1 MISYMTNL
9 NPNMHTNV
17 RQWNFP
23 GGEVGVDINV
33 GSEDTNYNATRVW
46 VDARIR
52 SSDDVMAL
60 VMATDALK
68 RHFPLASF
76 GLDIPYF
83 PYARQDRV
91 CNAGEALSVKVMGSI
106 INGLGYATVQLLDP
120 HSSVAE
126 AVIDNVYSRS
136 QYDVFHDVKSNWSD
150 ITIVAPDMGAS
161 KKVEEFARRVG
172 AQGVVAFNKTRE
184 LSTGK
189 ITGMHCLD
197 PLSATGKYLVLDD
210 ICDGGRTFIELIKH
224 FPLTATVDLAVTHGI
239 FSKGYEIVTKE
250 FSKVYTTD
258 SFQDFSGEL
267 PENLV
272 VIKV

>member
-1 MISYMTNL
+1 MISYTTNL
-9 NPNMHTNV
+9 NPNMHVDV
-17 RQWNFP
+17 RQWVFP
-23 GGEVGVDINV
+23 GGEVGIDINV
-33 GSEDTNYNATRVW
+33 GSEEANFNTHRVW

-52 SSDDVMAL
+52 TSDDLMAL

-68 RHFPLASF
+68 RQFPLASF

-91 CNAGEALSVKVMGSI
+91 CNAGEALSAKVMGSI
-106 INGLGYATVQLLDP
+106 INSLGYATVQVIDP
-120 HSSVAE
+120 HSSVTE
-126 AVIDNVYSRS
+126 AVIDNVYVRS

-161 KKVEEFARRVG
+161 KKVEDFARRVG
-172 AQGVVAFNKTRE
+172 AQGIVAFNKTRE

-189 ITGMHCLD
+189 ITGMNCLD
-197 PLSATGKYLVLDD
+197 PLSPTGKYFVLDD

-224 FPLTATVDLAVTHGI
+224 FPPTATVDLAVTHGI
-239 FSKGYEIVTKE
+239 FSKGLEVVTKE
-250 FSKVYTTD
+250 FSMVYTTD
-258 SFQDFSGEL
+258 SFQPFGGEL
-267 PENLV
+267 PRNFV